1 MTRHAMARLA
11 GWLYLATLPTAGFA
25 YGYVAF
31 MPKDDPAAL
40 LAALATARQTLGWT
54 VLLGAVGYVNYLVM
68 AALFH
73 RLLAPA
79 GKVLADLLV
88 LCVAASVPLA
98 LAALAQ
104 RLELMALLDA
114 GQLQADEAI
123 GLLRGEGHLI
133 QLATIFWGLWMMPLG
148 WLSWRAGLVPKVIG
162 FGLIAGGFGYLSG
175 FALPVLAVVPPPA
188 VAGLLTAVTLASE
201 FAFMGWLIVRG
212 AGKQAALHPPPGA

>member
-25 YGYVAF
+25 YGYLAF

-40 LAALATARQTLGWT
+40 LTALADARQTLGWT

-88 LCVAASVPLA
+88 LLVTASVPLA

-104 RLELMALLDA
+104 RMELTALLDA
-114 GQLQADEAI
+114 GQLQPGDAF
-123 GLLRGEGHLI
+123 GLLRREEQLI

-148 WLSWRAGLVPKVIG
+148 WLSWRAGLVPKAIG
-162 FGLIAGGFGYLSG
+162 LGLVAGGFGYLSG
-175 FALPVLAVVPPPA
+175 FVLPVLAVVPPPA
-188 VAGLLTAVTLASE
+188 VAGVLMGVTLVSE

-212 AGKQAALHPPPGA
+212 AGNLADVAPAGA